1 MGFLF
6 KKREVPEELP
16 GLAFE
21 EMNKNS
27 SAVPVSSL
35 PQLPQLQSNTET
47 RYKPLQ
53 TQSLQESMPNG
64 DSFLKK
70 RGLSGFEDNQG
81 YFKELVKSITEEKQ
95 DIGKLDSWY
104 KNKFLP
110 GDVVFQMREYW
121 EKQQPEML
129 LKNVSGELKNRIL
142 EQTNKLHSLEKDWQE
157 IYFSLMAKE
166 EEIRKDEKDL
176 KDSIA
181 EFIGIYKRAPSK
193 SLVAKEKSKK

>member
-6 KKREVPEELP
+6 KKKEVPEELP

-27 SAVPVSSL
+27 GVVSDSHL
-35 PQLPQLQSNTET
+35 SQLPQVQNNSET
-47 RYKPLQ
+47 KYKPLP
-53 TQSLQESMPNG
+53 TQNSQDGMLNTRDNS
-64 DSFLKK
+64 LKK
-70 RGLSGFEDNQG
+70 QDFSGFEDNQG
-81 YFKELVKSITEEKQ
+81 YFKELVKSITEKQ
-95 DIGKLDSWY
+95 DVNKLDSWY

-121 EKQQPEML
+121 EKQQPEIL
-129 LKNVSGELKNRIL
+129 LKNVSAELKNRIL

-157 IYFSLMAKE
+157 IYFNLMAKE

-181 EFIGIYKRAPSK
+181 EFIGIYKRSPSK
-193 SLVAKEKSKK
+193 SLTSKEKNKK